1 MQRRLFLATS
11 LAAAAAGRAVSA
23 QTLTKEV
30 RFYNGFPPGGT
41 SDLLGRFLAEGFK
54 SFVSQPVVVEMPG
67 MGSVPPGVELVRPSR
82 DARTSAFAAEL
93 HELRKHKGL
102 GAEEARERVLD
113 PLIFAG
119 FLLRAGDCD
128 GAVAGSESATAA
140 S

>member
-54 SFVSQPVVVEMPG
+54 SFVSQPVVVENKTG
-67 MGSVPPGVELVRPSR
+67 ESG
-82 DARTSAFAAEL
+82 FIAAE
-93 HELRKHKGL
+93 
-102 GAEEARERVLD
+102 ACARAAPDGHTL
-113 PLIFAG
+113 
-119 FLLRAGDCD
+119 FLAPMALMTP
-128 GAVAGSESATAA
+128 VALC
-140 S
+140 